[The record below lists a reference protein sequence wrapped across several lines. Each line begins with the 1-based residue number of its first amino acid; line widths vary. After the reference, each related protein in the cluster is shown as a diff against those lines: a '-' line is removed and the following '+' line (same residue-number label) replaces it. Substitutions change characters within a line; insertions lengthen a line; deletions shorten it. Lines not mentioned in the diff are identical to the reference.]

1 MKNVEIGH
9 CAAILLWVSV
19 QGAAQPVESAVGSDA
34 TRCFARDSRLDADF
48 VGVSVVELD
57 GRFAIQDGELRSM
70 ESFSPPI
77 TIHYRV
83 KSDGANARFG
93 FAAEQILFD
102 WETNPTQL
110 RIDGG
115 PAGGHHLHGKG
126 RLPTDR
132 FVTITQTVAADRMDV
147 TVDGES
153 RGRWYADF
161 SKVHQPIRVHTV
173 DWATLIVES
182 IRIEREPTRTTP
194 PIVEAAPEAAPREAT
209 KPAGF
214 MPKGER
220 FSDDFLAVRG
230 FMRGGQLVI
239 QDGMIASLGEHA
251 PPVKITYRV
260 KTDSNLTL
268 GYGAWQILFNWRPNP
283 DDLRIDLGPIG
294 GQHRPGKGR
303 TPTGEFFTLEQI
315 VTEDS
320 MSIRVDGELRGS
332 WQGDFR
338 EYRAPIKVFSHEAQI
353 HVDSITIDDPK

>member
-1 MKNVEIGH
+1 MNGLEIRPG
-9 CAAILLWVSV
+9 AAFLLAVLV
-19 QGAAQPVESAVGSDA
+19 QGGAHAGDSAVGSAA

-48 VGVSVVELD
+48 VGVSVIEID

-70 ESFSPPI
+70 ESFTPPL

-83 KSDGANARFG
+83 KSDGSNARFG

-115 PAGGHHLHGKG
+115 PAGGQHLHGKG

-132 FVTITQTVAADRMDV
+132 FVTITQTVTADRMDV

-182 IRIEREPTRTTP
+182 IRIEREPSRTTP
-194 PIVEAAPEAAPREAT
+194 PSNVDAAPSEAT

-230 FMRGGQLVI
+230 FTRGGQLVI
-239 QDGMIASLGEHA
+239 QDGMIASLREHA

-283 DDLRIDLGPIG
+283 DDLRIDHGPVG

-303 TPTGEFFTLEQI
+303 LRTGEFVSIEQI

-320 MSIRVDGELRGS
+320 MSIRVDDELRGS

-353 HVDSITIDDPK
+353 HVDSITIVDPK